1 MKRAVNSDIG
11 VSTTTARV
19 IAGDMVSMNTSV
31 TAIVTMPVKSCEK
44 PNMSPSA
51 NCSASAVMRL
61 TMSP

>member
-31 TAIVTMPVKSCEK
+31 TAIVTMPVKSCG
-44 PNMSPSA
+44 
-51 NCSASAVMRL
+51 
-61 TMSP
+61 